1 MVQWLRLCTS
11 NAGSAG
17 FIPGQGTKIP
27 CVDTAKKKKD
37 RKEKM
42 RKGQSGWTTDTS
54 VGSQEIRQD
63 MSKGQALKGVVKL
76 YEDGLHFASTRE
88 NSMGLYELPLAAVT
102 NHHKLRA

>member
-1 MVQWLRLCTS
+1 MQGVQVSSLVRELRSHVLT
-11 NAGSAG
+11 
-17 FIPGQGTKIP
+17 QQK
-27 CVDTAKKKKD
+27 KKKKD